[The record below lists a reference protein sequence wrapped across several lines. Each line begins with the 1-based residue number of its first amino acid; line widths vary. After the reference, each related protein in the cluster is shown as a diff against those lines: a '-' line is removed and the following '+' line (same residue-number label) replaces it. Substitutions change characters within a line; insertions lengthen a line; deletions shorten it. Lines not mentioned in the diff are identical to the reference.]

1 MFEILFSFS
10 LATFVLSIS
19 PGPDNI
25 FVLTQSI
32 VNGRKFGLATVFGLL
47 FGCLIHTSIVA
58 FGVSLFIKEN
68 ESIFLMIKIFG
79 ASYLLYLAAK
89 VYQTNANIVL
99 SNNTIRS
106 QSVFQLFKKGFI
118 MNVLN
123 PKVTIFFLAFFPQ
136 FLFSDV
142 ISTVLQF
149 YILGGIFIIISFLV
163 FSTIAILAGSISN
176 YLRAYSKVQIYLK
189 WGQITVFVFISIM
202 ILL

>member
-136 FLFSDV
+136 FLFSDM